1 VRCGSKTNWAAQGER
16 PRRRYRFHKFVNA
29 KSGDTSFDVK
39 KPVITRFAPSPTG
52 PLHLGHAFSAWLS
65 WRLAPAGFL
74 VRLEDID
81 RQRCR
86 PDYAAAILQDLA
98 WLGLISAWPVRVQ
111 SAHFDEYRAV
121 LARLAAFTYPCACSR
136 AQISLAAPHGAPAR
150 YPGTCRAL
158 PPAARAAI
166 LASGRP
172 YALRL
177 DAALAQRAAGRL
189 RYHEHAAGWTEID
202 PGAIDDAI
210 LARRDT
216 PASYHLCVVHDDAL
230 QGVTH
235 VVRGEDLR
243 DSTPLHVLLQRLL
256 GFETPHYRHHRLLH
270 GADGRR
276 LAKRDRAASLADM
289 RAAGVTPAEILRG
302 FEGLE

>member
-1 VRCGSKTNWAAQGER
+1 VRLLPRADFTRR
-16 PRRRYRFHKFVNA
+16 PARGA
-29 KSGDTSFDVK
+29 
-39 KPVITRFAPSPTG
+39 G
-52 PLHLGHAFSAWLS
+52 PLSRHLPG
-65 WRLAPAGFL
+65 
-74 VRLEDID
+74 
-81 RQRCR
+81 
-86 PDYAAAILQDLA
+86 AAAGGARGDP
-98 WLGLISAWPVRVQ
+98 GLR
-111 SAHFDEYRAV
+111 
-121 LARLAAFTYPCACSR
+121 
-136 AQISLAAPHGAPAR
+136 PAL
-150 YPGTCRAL
+150 C
-158 PPAARAAI
+158 
-166 LASGRP
+166 
-172 YALRL
+172 ALRL

-243 DSTPLHVLLQRLL
+243 DSTPLHVLLQSLL